1 MPRVVLITGGMSG
14 IGLATAEVFQQGG
27 DKIFLVDR
35 QETAAGQR
43 LVRASGG
50 RFFPADVRDFSAA
63 QTILFDEVVQAE
75 GRLDVL
81 INNAGLNRDHVLWK
95 MSEAD
100 WDEVVDT
107 NLKGAFNYLRAA
119 APLMR
124 QQKSGK
130 VVNVSSINAL
140 RGKPGLANYGA
151 AKAGLIAL
159 TRTAAR
165 ELGPTNI
172 NVNAVAP
179 GLVETPMAERL
190 SAEVRAQALRESALG
205 RLGQPHEVAA
215 VIFFLCSEQA
225 RHITG
230 QVVVVDGG
238 QTA

>member
-14 IGLATAEVFQQGG
+14 IGLATAEVFQQAG
-27 DKIFLVDR
+27 DKIFTVDR
-35 QETAAGQR
+35 QETPAGKQ
-43 LVRASGG
+43 LVDASRG
-50 RFFPADVRDFSAA
+50 RFFAADVRDSAA
-63 QTILFDEVVQAE
+63 AVKIIEQVVASE

-81 INNAGLNRDHVLWK
+81 INNAGISRDHVLWK
-95 MSEAD
+95 MSDTD
-100 WDEVVDT
+100 WDEVIDI

-119 APLMR
+119 APVLR
-124 QQKSGK
+124 RQKSGK
-130 VVNVSSINAL
+130 VVNVTSINAL
-140 RGKPGLANYGA
+140 RGRAGLANYGA

-165 ELGPTNI
+165 ELGSANI

-179 GLVETPMAERL
+179 GMVETPLTERL
-190 SAEVRAQALRESALG
+190 AADVLQRARQESALG
-205 RLGQPHEVAA
+205 RLAKPREIAD

-230 QVVVVDGG
+230 QVIVVDAG